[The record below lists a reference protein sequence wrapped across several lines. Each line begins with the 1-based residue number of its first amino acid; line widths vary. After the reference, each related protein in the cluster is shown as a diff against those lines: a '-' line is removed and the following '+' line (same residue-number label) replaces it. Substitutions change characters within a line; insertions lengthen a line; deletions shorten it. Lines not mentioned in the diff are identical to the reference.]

1 MYQYLIPIYGRITLH
16 CMGIIYFVYPSVNG
30 HLGCFH
36 FLAIMNNV
44 AMIIVVQICVHTYV
58 FHSLG
63 YILKCGIAGS

>member
-1 MYQYLIPIYGRITLH
+1 MTQINLSMKQRESLLQRS
-16 CMGIIYFVYPSVNG
+16 F
-30 HLGCFH
+30 GCFH
-36 FLAIMNNV
+36 FLAIMNNA